1 MKSVLKSVLICNN
14 RKTMHALMVGLLILT
29 GLICFQ
35 KYLEVINFQ
44 NINIQ
49 FKKIVKV

>member
-14 RKTMHALMVGLLILT
+14 RKTMHTLMVGLLILT
-29 GLICFQ
+29 GLITVCFQ

-44 NINIQ
+44 NINIE
-49 FKKIVKV
+49 FKKW